1 MRETATLERGDETT
15 CLRTAAAAGAV
26 MELRQYVM
34 RPGRRDELI
43 ELFEQRFVDAQ
54 EALGIRVLG
63 IFRDLQRPDR
73 FVWMR
78 GFADMAERH
87 RALESFYGGPVWAAH
102 RDAANATMIDSD
114 DVLLLRP
121 ARAGAVDA
129 ISAAAVLPPA
139 NNSADRGIVLAG
151 VHLLR
156 VPAGEEVL
164 RYVEG
169 ELPRVL
175 DAQALR
181 LLSLHVTEP
190 AKNHFR
196 LPVREGENAL
206 VWVATG
212 ADGSAGRAAALRASI
227 AFAAFAAFARALA
240 RWEAAPAQLL
250 ELVPTP
256 RSPLR
261 HGAATVAPGAAAWAR
276 DFDFLHG
283 RWRIHNRR
291 LVERLRGCDTWVE
304 FPAASHCWPMLG
316 GLGNVDAWSTDYW
329 PGFRAMT
336 VRVFDPR
343 ARQWAIH
350 WADNR
355 GCALEPPV
363 RGAFDGEL
371 GVFTGP
377 DTLRGE
383 PVLTRFHWHRGP
395 APRWEQACS
404 ADGGRSWE
412 TNWTMD
418 FTRIADARPP
428 RSESYAPDRKA
439 FPRWW

>member
-175 DAQALR
+175 DAQR
-181 LLSLHVTEP
+181 
-190 AKNHFR
+190 
-196 LPVREGENAL
+196 
-206 VWVATG
+206 
-212 ADGSAGRAAALRASI
+212 
-227 AFAAFAAFARALA
+227 
-240 RWEAAPAQLL
+240 
-250 ELVPTP
+250 
-256 RSPLR
+256 
-261 HGAATVAPGAAAWAR
+261 AWAR
-276 DFDFLHG
+276 SPETGSSTGHPTAP
-283 RWRIHNRR
+283 I
-291 LVERLRGCDTWVE
+291 
-304 FPAASHCWPMLG
+304 AAWLYSKSVG
-316 GLGNVDAWSTDYW
+316 GLG
-329 PGFRAMT
+329 
-336 VRVFDPR
+336 
-343 ARQWAIH
+343 
-350 WADNR
+350 
-355 GCALEPPV
+355 
-363 RGAFDGEL
+363 
-371 GVFTGP
+371 
-377 DTLRGE
+377 
-383 PVLTRFHWHRGP
+383 
-395 APRWEQACS
+395 
-404 ADGGRSWE
+404 
-412 TNWTMD
+412 
-418 FTRIADARPP
+418 PP
-428 RSESYAPDRKA
+428 RVPNRAVIERHAVSLISALA
-439 FPRWW
+439 VGGGTVL